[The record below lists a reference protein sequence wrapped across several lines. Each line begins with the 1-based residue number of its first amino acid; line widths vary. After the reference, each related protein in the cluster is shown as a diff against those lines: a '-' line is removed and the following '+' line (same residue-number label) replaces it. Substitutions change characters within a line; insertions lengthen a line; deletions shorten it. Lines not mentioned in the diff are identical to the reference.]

1 MIIFRGM
8 KKERFRLILWLGF
21 LLILL
26 AYFFK
31 IKETINDVKIINQKN
46 SVQNTID

>member
-1 MIIFRGM
+1 MIIFSGM
-8 KKERFRLILWLGF
+8 KKGRFRLILWLGF

-31 IKETINDVKIINQKN
+31 IKQTINEVKIINQKN